1 MFSRK
6 KADMAIPI
14 LIAAVLGF
22 VVLIVLAGIFTGKA
36 KSFNSNLESCQ
47 AKLGTCT
54 TSAECSRKGGSVISG
69 TNCENSNQ
77 QAGKACCIFPL
88 GAQPAS
94 TTTPSTAK
102 P

>member
-1 MFSRK
+1 MFLRK

-36 KSFNSNLESCQ
+36 KSFNANLESCQ
-47 AKLGTCT
+47 AKLGTCR
-54 TSAECSRKGGSVISG
+54 TSTECSQAGGSVISG
-69 TNCENSNQ
+69 TNCENSK
-77 QAGKACCIFPL
+77 QANNVCCITPL
-88 GAQPAS
+88 GAQPAG
-94 TTTPSTAK
+94 TTAPSTAK